1 MTMQAKTRALV
12 ALDTGANAE
21 LVQQAL
27 PVEGDIEIAGLVHGL
42 DEAWR
47 TLHETDVDLVLVACA
62 GYSERAL
69 IFIEGAVREL
79 PSRPVVAMCEGSPN
93 GFVRRVF
100 EMGADDLLRLPESAE
115 DVVFALQKAVARKQG
130 TASGASTGL
139 APLIG
144 VLGPKGGTGKT
155 LTAANLGVVLA
166 KAGHRVAAVDLDLQF
181 GDLGLSLGLQ
191 PERTI
196 FDLAKSAGSIDA
208 EKVAAYL
215 IHHDSGLDVLLAPSR
230 PDQAGSVIVEFLRE
244 LYGALR
250 TSHDFV
256 IVDTPPGF
264 TPEVIATIDS
274 STDLVVVGMLD
285 SLSLK
290 NTKLGLE
297 TLELMGYNPGRIRVV
312 LNRADSR
319 VGITPDDVA
328 AILGR
333 EPDVLVPSDRDVPR
347 ALNEAVPIVSAKP
360 GSGVAKAFARLA
372 DVYSDRAK
380 AAAVGD
386 VMPNGAPSKARRGF
400 FAKGA

>member
-1 MTMQAKTRALV
+1 VEAKVRALV
-12 ALDTGANAE
+12 ALDAGASLE
-21 LVQQAL
+21 FVHQAL
-27 PVEGDIEIAGLVHGL
+27 PVEGDIDVTGVVEGL

-47 TLHETDVDLVLVACA
+47 TLHETDVELLLVACA

-69 IFIEGAVREL
+69 IFIEGAVRER

-100 EMGADDLLRLPESAE
+100 EMGADDLLRLPASAE
-115 DVVFALQKAVARKQG
+115 EVSFALQKAVARKQG
-130 TASGASTGL
+130 AATGGGLGL
-139 APLIG
+139 APLVC

-155 LTAANLGVVLA
+155 LVTSNLGVALA
-166 KAGHRVAAVDLDLQF
+166 KLGHRVAAVDLDLQF

-196 FDLAKSAGSIDA
+196 FDLAKSAGSIDS

-215 IHHDSGLDVLLAPSR
+215 VRHDSGLEVLLAPSR
-230 PDQAGSVIVEFLRE
+230 PDQAATVSVEFLRE
-244 LYGALR
+244 VYGALR
-250 TSHDFV
+250 VSYDFV

-297 TLELMGYNPGRIRVV
+297 TLQLMGYNPARISVV

-319 VGITPDDVA
+319 VGILSEDVEA
-328 AILGR
+328 VLGR
-333 EPDVLVPSDRDVPR
+333 EPDLLVPSDREVPR
-347 ALNEAVPIVSAKP
+347 ALNEAVPIVTAKP
-360 GSGVAKAFARLA
+360 GSGVAKSLGRLA
-372 DVYSDRAK
+372 DVLVARRPAPANG
-380 AAAVGD
+380 AAAD
-386 VMPNGAPSKARRGF
+386 AEGAAGKAGRRF
-400 FAKGA
+400 LSRKS